1 MESKQVDEDEFACIP
16 NMPLIP
22 SSSLILDISKLSAQ
36 ACAKL
41 RIKDKT
47 GVDRQDPVPSP
58 TLSQLPMDDPDND
71 ERLPVTLPN
80 TLSPKS
86 TQVLA
91 CPTGIPTSDM
101 PVVSTGPQPQI
112 TGVSDIDKELR
123 FELSVLNTPV
133 VQQHAGTAASP
144 TMGMS
149 MHTMSQDDVGIDPS
163 LLSKGLHGMEDHD
176 ACSDSEIAM
185 RSPEDSIE
193 DIDMQRPSSV
203 IPEGSEADVQGP
215 SSLDPQVAES
225 PVVPMED
232 IAMQKQTP
240 VNPEEDDAQSPE
252 SRGGVEM
259 QDAGDQPNSGKC
271 QR

>member
-1 MESKQVDEDEFACIP
+1 MQS
-16 NMPLIP
+16 
-22 SSSLILDISKLSAQ
+22 
-36 ACAKL
+36 
-41 RIKDKT
+41 
-47 GVDRQDPVPSP
+47 
-58 TLSQLPMDDPDND
+58 PMD
-71 ERLPVTLPN
+71 
-80 TLSPKS
+80 S
-86 TQVLA
+86 T
-91 CPTGIPTSDM
+91 
-101 PVVSTGPQPQI
+101 
-112 TGVSDIDKELR
+112 
-123 FELSVLNTPV
+123 
-133 VQQHAGTAASP
+133 
-144 TMGMS
+144 

-163 LLSKGLHGMEDHD
+163 LLSKGSHDMEDHD